1 MRWLTEDALLVCKH
15 QMGKVSIKAT
25 QSLVTIGGRRVLVA
39 PNPEGRPIDGCPI
52 FNPAAGMRPCKT
64 TLRVRSGYSSFIKIE
79 GSALCLDAVVG
90 NTDGTPPMSVDYVV
104 NDPGQ
109 HFVGAVA

>member
-1 MRWLTEDALLVCKH
+1 MHWLTEDALLVCKH

-25 QSLVTIGGRRVLVA
+25 QSLVTIEGRCVLVD
-39 PNPEGRPIDGCPI
+39 PDPENRPIAGCPI
-52 FNPAAGMRPCKT
+52 FNPAAGMRPCSK
-64 TLRVRSGYSSFIKIE
+64 TLRVRSGYSSFIQID
-79 GSALCLDAVVG
+79 GHALCLDAVVG
-90 NTDGTPPMSVDYVV
+90 NTDGTPPMSVDYIV

>member
-1 MRWLTEDALLVCKH
+1 
-15 QMGKVSIKAT
+15 
-25 QSLVTIGGRRVLVA
+25 
-39 PNPEGRPIDGCPI
+39 
-52 FNPAAGMRPCKT
+52 
-64 TLRVRSGYSSFIKIE
+64 VRSGYSSFIQIDGK
-79 GSALCLDAVVG
+79 AVCLDSVVG

>member
-15 QMGKVSIKAT
+15 QMGKVSIAAS
-25 QSLVTIGGRRVLVA
+25 QSLVMIGGRRVLVS
-39 PNPEGRPIDGCPI
+39 PDPEGRSIGGCPV
-52 FNPAAGMRPCKT
+52 FNPAAGMRPCTK
-64 TLRVRSGYSSFIKIE
+64 TLRVRSGYSGFIQID
-79 GSALCLDAVVG
+79 GRAVCLDSVVG